1 MKDILDSEKTTLK
14 NIPHGHNNP
23 SVREIEDLA
32 KDVKDSINKYRT
44 TEFQKGREMDWDK
57 AKDDWKAH
65 QDETSRHTAE
75 LAEDVEP
82 YMLLDE

>member
-1 MKDILDSEKTTLK
+1 MKDILGTEQNTIQNL
-14 NIPHGHNNP
+14 PHGHNFP

-32 KDVKDSINKYRT
+32 KEVKDSINNYKA
-44 TEFQKGREMDWDK
+44 TESQKGRKLDWNA
-57 AKDDWKAH
+57 AKNDWKSH
-65 QDETSRHTAE
+65 QDENSRHAAE